1 MFKIFDKITGKE
13 VKDVA
18 MFNGKLIEI
27 HDNEWNYVPHD
38 RFINLLI
45 VNSYSYLNNLD
56 YMIKLTND
64 KEELLIFNYFG
75 NYIIKENQNYYLIKN
90 IKQFLE
96 EKRKYYNYIY
106 YKNYRE
112 SIKEIKL
119 WVVEIVNI

>member
-13 VKDVA
+13 VKDVG

-27 HDNEWNYVPHD
+27 HNNEWNYVPHD

-96 EKRKYYNYIY
+96 EKKKYYNYIY

-119 WVVEIVNI
+119 